1 MRAPIV
7 SANHRNGDAVLNTPN
22 RSDADVL
29 RIYGNLSL
37 LEMAPVLL
45 AADRIYPG
53 ATLVRHGSVMA
64 LWDKASEIVSL
75 ASEGRA
81 DIATNSEMQI
91 LHSSAGNP
99 DLRIIFTVAECPYR
113 IVARRSAGIT
123 ALADLRGKRVGTQP
137 GSSGDYF
144 LQAMLRTAGL
154 TPGDV
159 TYVPFMARTD
169 APVSLLPE
177 KLRDG
182 DIDAVALWE
191 PQVERAKRAVRDD
204 AVEFCDPAVYTEKFN
219 LCTTQGNLDDPAMR
233 PRIVAFVRA
242 LIAASECLKAEP
254 EAGWPLVAEAVGLE
268 VETVRHAWP
277 RFTYP
282 GTLAPDLL
290 DILEREEPWVAELQN
305 RVPRDRETLAGFIDD
320 SVLRDARAG

>member
-1 MRAPIV
+1 M
-7 SANHRNGDAVLNTPN
+7 NTPA
-22 RSDADVL
+22 RRDADIL

-53 ATLVRHGSVMA
+53 KTLVRHGSVMA
-64 LWDKASEIVSL
+64 LWEKASEIVSL

-113 IVARRSAGIT
+113 IVARRSAGIAT
-123 ALADLRGKRVGTQP
+123 LADLRGKRIGTQP

-144 LQAMLRTAGL
+144 LQAMLRTVGL
-154 TPGDV
+154 TAENV
-159 TYVPFMARTD
+159 VYVPFMARTD

-191 PQVERAKRAVRDD
+191 PQVARAKGAVGDD
-204 AVEFCDPAVYTEKFN
+204 AIEFYDPAVYTEKFN
-219 LCTTQGNLDDPAMR
+219 LCSTQANLDDPAMR
-233 PRIVAFVRA
+233 QRIVAFVRA
-242 LIAASECLKAEP
+242 LITAAERLKTEP
-254 EAGWPLVAEAVGLE
+254 ESGWPLVAKAADLE
-268 VETVRHAWP
+268 IDTVRHAWP

-282 GTLAPDLL
+282 GTLATDLL
-290 DILEREEPWVAELQN
+290 DVLEREEPWVAGLQN
-305 RVPRDRETLAGFIDD
+305 RAPRDRKSLAGLIDE
-320 SVLRDARAG
+320 SVLREAQFG